1 MSKTISW
8 NYYQQHCFQIPELG
22 MSIDTS
28 RMNAPD
34 KLPDSLKAKFSVAF
48 KQMQELEKGLI
59 ANPDENQMVGHYWLR
74 NPTLAPTE
82 KIQTQIN
89 STLDKIQEFVT
100 DVHQK
105 KIRPQKAI
113 QFRNVLSLGMG
124 GSALGPQLIN
134 NALGPQN
141 ESMRFYFLD
150 NTDPEGIDRTIA
162 SIDKGLAETLILII
176 SKSGNTVETRNSMIE
191 VRECYSKVGLDFA
204 RHAVAITR
212 ENSQLAQ
219 LASKEKWL
227 ACFPMWDWVGG
238 RTSILSAVGLLPA
251 ALLGENVSSILK
263 GAKIM
268 DELTKCT
275 KIKGNPAAILAWM
288 LHHAGEDKGKK
299 SMVILPYKDRLISLS
314 PYLQQLF
321 MESLGKEK
329 DLKGKTVNNG
339 LTVYGSKGSTDQH
352 SIGQQLLDGPDD
364 FFVTFIEV
372 LKDRKHDSIEVEPQV
387 TSGDYLQGF
396 MLGTRD
402 ALFLK
407 GRASLTITLEELN
420 SQTLGALIALFERA
434 VGLYANLIG
443 LNAYHQ
449 PGVEVGKQAAGDV
462 IKLSVKIQNYLKSNP
477 GQKFDS
483 VTISDALGENGKEE
497 TVYKILQHPAANRRI
512 LKFPGNDQFSSF
524 FQACI

>member
-1 MSKTISW
+1 
-8 NYYQQHCFQIPELG
+8 
-22 MSIDTS
+22 
-28 RMNAPD
+28 
-34 KLPDSLKAKFSVAF
+34 
-48 KQMQELEKGLI
+48 
-59 ANPDENQMVGHYWLR
+59 
-74 NPTLAPTE
+74 
-82 KIQTQIN
+82 
-89 STLDKIQEFVT
+89 
-100 DVHQK
+100 
-105 KIRPQKAI
+105 
-113 QFRNVLSLGMG
+113 
-124 GSALGPQLIN
+124 
-134 NALGPQN
+134 
-141 ESMRFYFLD
+141 
-150 NTDPEGIDRTIA
+150 
-162 SIDKGLAETLILII
+162 
-176 SKSGNTVETRNSMIE
+176 MIE
-191 VRECYSKVGLDFA
+191 VREYYRKVGLDFA

-219 LASKEKWL
+219 LASKENWL

-268 DELTKCT
+268 DKLTKCT
-275 KIKGNPAAILAWM
+275 KIKENPAAILAWM

-299 SMVILPYKDRLISLS
+299 SMVILPYKDRLIYLS
-314 PYLQQLF
+314 SYLQQLF

-352 SIGQQLLDGPDD
+352 SIGQQLLDGPND

-402 ALFLK
+402 ALFQK

-449 PGVEVGKQAAGDV
+449 PGVEVGKNAAGDV

-483 VTISDALGENGKEE
+483 VTISGALGENGKEE
-497 TVYKILQHPAANRRI
+497 TVYKILQHLAANRRI